1 MRMISEQ
8 ISRHGF
14 KLPSLFCLVDIRI
27 FNKSIFFPKLPGKT
41 IIAVKPLLSNLKTI
55 IATGIVDVFMSRNIP
70 DSILMSLD
78 N

>member
-8 ISRHGF
+8 ITGHGVQ
-14 KLPSLFCLVDIRI
+14 LPFFILSRI
-27 FNKSIFFPKLPGKT
+27 FNKSKFLPKLPGET
-41 IIAVKPLLSNLKTI
+41 IIAVKSLFSNLKTI
-55 IATGIVDVFMSRNIP
+55 IATGIVEVFTSRNIP

>member
-8 ISRHGF
+8 ITGHGVQ
-14 KLPSLFCLVDIRI
+14 LPFFILSRI
-27 FNKSIFFPKLPGKT
+27 FKKSKFLPKLPGET
-41 IIAVKPLLSNLKTI
+41 IIAVKSLFSNLKTI
-55 IATGIVDVFMSRNIP
+55 IATGIVEVFTSRNIP